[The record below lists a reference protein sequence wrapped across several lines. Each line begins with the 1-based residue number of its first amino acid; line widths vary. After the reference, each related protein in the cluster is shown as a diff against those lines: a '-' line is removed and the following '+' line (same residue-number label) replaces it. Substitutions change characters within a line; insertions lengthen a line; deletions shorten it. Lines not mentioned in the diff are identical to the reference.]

1 MVQASISNERDFDR
15 FAEALTIQHPR
26 IDLRESQRRA
36 TGKGK
41 DGFKRV
47 DNSDTRWFCGKGKGK
62 HTSSGTPGASAHH
75 ANLIS
80 VEDYD
85 FYDEYMKKLQTPSA
99 SSPQ

>member
-41 DGFKRV
+41 DRLKRVDNPNKRV

-62 HTSSGTPGASAHH
+62 HTGTGHLERVP
-75 ANLIS
+75 I
-80 VEDYD
+80 
-85 FYDEYMKKLQTPSA
+85 TRT
-99 SSPQ
+99 SSPLKITIFMMKT